1 MTNCKLRINNMPLH
15 DLDKYIVARVDGT
28 ELWYYGTYDNE
39 DMAYRV
45 ADEIGNGIV
54 VEVGE

>member
-1 MTNCKLRINNMPLH
+1 MTNCKLRINNMPFH
-15 DLDKYIVARVDGT
+15 DLDKYIVARVIET
-28 ELWYYGTYDNE
+28 ELWYYGTYNNE

-45 ADEIGNGIV
+45 AEEIGNGIV

>member
-15 DLDKYIVARVDGT
+15 DLDKYVVARVDGT

-45 ADEIGNGIV
+45 AEEIGNGIV
-54 VEVGE
+54 VERL